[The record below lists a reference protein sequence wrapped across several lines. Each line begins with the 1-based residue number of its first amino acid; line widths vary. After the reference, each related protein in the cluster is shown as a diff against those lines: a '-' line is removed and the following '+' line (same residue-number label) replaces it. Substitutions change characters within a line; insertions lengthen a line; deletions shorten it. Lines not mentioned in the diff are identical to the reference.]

1 VRLPILLSSLL
12 LLAAAAASPM
22 AAIPAAALS
31 LLAGAS
37 AVLRWMRER
46 NRRNLLL
53 RVLSR
58 VRDLNGVGRA
68 EQARELALS
77 VIRYE
82 IAVRLRQPVS
92 SDPEELSPALPRA
105 WRDLLARGSVE
116 DLIRAAEA
124 LL

>member
-1 VRLPILLSSLL
+1 MLLPILLSSLL
-12 LLAAAAASPM
+12 LLAAAAVSPM
-22 AAIPAAALS
+22 AAVPAAALS
-31 LLAGAS
+31 LVAGAS

-58 VRDLNGVGRA
+58 VRDLNDAGRV

-92 SDPEELSPALPRA
+92 SDLEELSPALPRA
-105 WRDLLARGSVE
+105 WRDLLSRGSVE
-116 DLIRAAEA
+116 DLIRAADA